1 MKSSKVII
9 IKYVLTVVFCAH
21 FLRKRKF
28 HRDSYTLFDKSRRR
42 NMDTFISMHFGGLLD
57 ETQQVWHDKDPFR
70 LKGRRCNVRPQSSR
84 FVTYCSECGK
94 SMKLGRY
101 VAKVIPITF
110 SLRPNSKINICRNGG
125 HFESSSLKFH

>member
-1 MKSSKVII
+1 M
-9 IKYVLTVVFCAH
+9 TVVFCAH

-70 LKGRRCNVRPQSSR
+70 LKGRMCKVRPDNVDVSTWGKYSRMGLKQQQSNKHLNK
-84 FVTYCSECGK
+84 F
-94 SMKLGRY
+94 
-101 VAKVIPITF
+101 F
-110 SLRPNSKINICRNGG
+110 STVKEL
-125 HFESSSLKFH
+125 